1 MFLLE
6 SLLSAQKA
14 YVENGKIT
22 QEQFDMLSNIDPS
35 PSKDYTHWL
44 CKQFANGEDINY
56 LKNAIELY
64 YMAVRKNLTTIKDIF
79 RFKTLKDLEAH
90 LETIALESTSR
101 KEQEEQMREEG
112 ADLVWNS
119 DDGLVKIYSI
129 KTKQGSCLYGADTKW
144 CITGKNS
151 IFDSYY
157 RMGVAFYFI
166 INNNYKTRTPLNKIA
181 VSVLDRD
188 GVESMGQTQEY
199 LERNLPEWD
208 KVIEYYNDSVF
219 EISNSLNEY
228 VYKKEFNKYLQR
240 WGIPKSLFTTRGFLN
255 FTEDDKR
262 QQREWAEQEGIDFND
277 IQLHPPTDTHT
288 IEYYDKDLV

>member
-1 MFLLE
+1 MFLIE
-6 SLLSAQKA
+6 SLLSAQKS
-14 YVENGKIT
+14 YFETGKIT
-22 QEQFDMLSNIDPS
+22 QEQFDLISSIDPS
-35 PSKDYTHWL
+35 TSKDYTHWL
-44 CKQFANGEDINY
+44 CKQFINGASVDE
-56 LKNAIELY
+56 LKDAIDLY
-64 YMAVRKNLTTIKDIF
+64 YMAVKKNLTTIKDIF
-79 RFKTLKDLEAH
+79 RFKTLNDLELH
-90 LETIALESTSR
+90 LNSIAFGTQTR
-101 KEQEEQMREEG
+101 NEQEEQLRKDG
-112 ADLVWNS
+112 AELVWSNEDS
-119 DDGLVKIYSI
+119 SIKIYLI

-157 RMGVAFYFI
+157 RMGVSFYFI

-188 GVESMGQTQEY
+188 GVESMGQTQAY